1 MDRVSDSERVACTMT
16 SEVEFDKSAALTA
29 GTDSDE
35 PKRSKA
41 SKTGYFSAF
50 NNELHTYSI
59 DLLTHL
65 AK

>member
-1 MDRVSDSERVACTMT
+1 MT